1 MENRERD
8 RVSQR
13 TSPTD
18 AGELNRS
25 VEEEKGRRQHS
36 GTTAEFGQNI
46 GESENLNDKG
56 ERMHNRN
63 KNDDMSN
70 SDMSKSN
77 VGRDRESSVDR
88 DREPSRRSGQGSYG
102 SSSGRRSGS
111 SNEIG
116 SDRSSDI
123 SSDVESGSTRRD
135 SSGELGSRDRSEGR
149 H

>member
-46 GESENLNDKG
+46 GESEFPNSEG
-56 ERMHNRN
+56 GSMQNRN
-63 KNDDMSN
+63 KNDVSRPMEN
-70 SDMSKSN
+70 
-77 VGRDRESSVDR
+77 ES
-88 DREPSRRSGQGSYG
+88 SRRSGQGNYG
-102 SSSGRRSGS
+102 SSSGRSSGS

-116 SDRSSDI
+116 SKRPSDLDSNSS
-123 SSDVESGSTRRD
+123 SSRRG
-135 SSGELGSRDRSEGR
+135 SSGELGSSDSIDRSEGR

>member
-13 TSPTD
+13 TTPTG
-18 AGELNRS
+18 AGELNRN

-46 GESENLNDKG
+46 GESEFPNDEG
-56 ERMHNRN
+56 GNMHNRN
-63 KNDDMSN
+63 KNDV
-70 SDMSKSN
+70 SKSN
-77 VGRDRESSVDR
+77 IEREST
-88 DREPSRRSGQGSYG
+88 RRSGLGDMG
-102 SSSGRRSGS
+102 SSSGRSSGS

-116 SDRSSDI
+116 SDRSS
-123 SSDVESGSTRRD
+123 SSNSSSSRRG
-135 SSGELGSRDRSEGR
+135 SSGELGSTGSSDRSDRNDGR

>member
-13 TSPTD
+13 TSPTE

-25 VEEEKGRRQHS
+25 IEEEKGRRQHS

-46 GESENLNDKG
+46 GESEFPNEEG
-56 ERMHNRN
+56 GRMRNR
-63 KNDDMSN
+63 KQEDMNSN
-70 SDMSKSN
+70 SN
-77 VGRDRESSVDR
+77 VDREST
-88 DREPSRRSGQGSYG
+88 RRPGQEYG
-102 SSSGRRSGS
+102 SSSGRRPSGS

-123 SSDVESGSTRRD
+123 DSRSSRRGSSD
-135 SSGELGSRDRSEGR
+135 ELGSTGISDRSDRSDRSEGR